1 MLVYW
6 VAGAQ
11 LLFYLCCTPFCI
23 NARLIIGDEVQLE
36 MGFSLFEARR
46 PHFKKHSKFQ
56 KKPGS
61 IVPKAP
67 SALEIQYLRGLFRHL
82 NAFDLR
88 LSGVLC
94 LGDAAQT
101 ALMVGCIRNIE
112 YALHPFWP
120 NLRLNIQPDFSGDQR
135 RIDIQGM
142 IALPIGQIIYAA
154 LWGTWKHINRRIAQ
168 WIDIRLKAL

>member
-23 NARLIIGDEVQLE
+23 NVRLIIGDDLQLQT
-36 MGFSLFEARR
+36 GFSLFEARR
-46 PHFKKHSKFQ
+46 PHSEKHSKFQ
-56 KKPGS
+56 KKAGS
-61 IVPKAP
+61 IVSKAP
-67 SALEIQYLRGLFRHL
+67 SALEIQCLQGLFRHL
-82 NAFDLR
+82 NAFDVR

-101 ALMVGCIRNIE
+101 ALMVGIIRNVE
-112 YALHPFWP
+112 YTLHPFWP
-120 NLRLNIQPDFSGDQR
+120 KLRLNIRPDFSGDQH

-154 LWGTWKHINRRIAQ
+154 LRGTWKHINRRIAQ